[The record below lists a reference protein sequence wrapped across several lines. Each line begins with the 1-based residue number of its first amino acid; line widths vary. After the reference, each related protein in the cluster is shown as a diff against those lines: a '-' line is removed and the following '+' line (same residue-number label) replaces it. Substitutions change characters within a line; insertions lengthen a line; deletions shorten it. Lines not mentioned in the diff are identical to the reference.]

1 MLLDCVVIM
10 VVTTVLSEPHSGSV
24 TVDGIPVR
32 IQLMDTAGQV
42 RLLAKLLDF
51 TNKL

>member
-1 MLLDCVVIM
+1 MCKLTC
-10 VVTTVLSEPHSGSV
+10 LSESHSGSV

-42 RLLAKLLDF
+42 RLLSVSHKLLNAAS
-51 TNKL
+51 TV